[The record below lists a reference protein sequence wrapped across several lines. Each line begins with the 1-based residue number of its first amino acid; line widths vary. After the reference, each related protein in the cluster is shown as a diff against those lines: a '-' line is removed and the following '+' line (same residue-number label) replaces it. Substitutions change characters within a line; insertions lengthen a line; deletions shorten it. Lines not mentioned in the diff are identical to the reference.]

1 MRNDYFQ
8 HLNYTLGDEDSRLEL
23 GILPADSGHV
33 MAIAGS
39 GGRVLPLLARRPRR
53 LTCVDICRPQL
64 FLTELRVEA
73 LRALTREE
81 FLGLLGYPGS
91 EVSPEERRRLFHQ
104 LALSADAARFLE
116 GLFGARGWG
125 PLLYSGR
132 FEQTLR
138 TLSRVNGF
146 FTGPRGRG
154 LFETRSREEQLAYL
168 ERRFPRRA
176 WHTVLRLM
184 GNSAVL
190 NSLLYKGDFPKKNIP
205 GSAYR
210 FYREAFERLFSDA
223 HARESFFLQ
232 MVFFGELRF
241 AEGFPVECD
250 ADVFEE
256 ARRALGGT
264 TVSYVHGDILEVA
277 QRAGDVD
284 FLSLS
289 DVPSFL
295 PAERERGFLQI
306 LRPGLA
312 PGGLVVTRGHL
323 RVARPDASG
332 YACIS
337 ERYADLMSAE
347 KTQMWSVNV
356 YQKPGERRALEGT

>member
-1 MRNDYFQ
+1 MRNDYFK

-23 GILPADSGHV
+23 GILPSDRGHV
-33 MAIAGS
+33 MAVAGS

-81 FLGLLGYPGS
+81 FLGLLGYPGPAI
-91 EVSPEERRRLFHQ
+91 SPEARWHLFRRLT
-104 LALSADAARFLE
+104 LSPDAARFFE
-116 GLFGARGWG
+116 GLCGAHGWQ

-138 TLSRVNGF
+138 TLSRITGL

-154 LFETRSREEQLAYL
+154 VFEARGLEEQLSYL
-168 ERRFPRRA
+168 EERFPRRA

-190 NSLLYKGDFPKKNIP
+190 NSLLYKGEFPKKNIP

-210 FYREAFERLFSDA
+210 FYRASFERLFSDA
-223 HARESFFLQ
+223 PARESFFLQ

-241 AEGFPVECD
+241 EEGFPVECD
-250 ADVFEE
+250 ADVFEA
-256 ARRALGGT
+256 ARRALEGT
-264 TVSYVHGDILEVA
+264 EVAYVHGDILEVA
-277 QRAGDVD
+277 RQAGDVD

-295 PAERERGFLQI
+295 PEARERDFLQ
-306 LRPGLA
+306 LLGPGLT

-332 YACIS
+332 YARVS
-337 ERYADLMSAE
+337 ERYADLMNAE
-347 KTQMWSVNV
+347 KTQLWSVDV
-356 YQKPGERRALEGT
+356 YQKPGECRPLEGN

>member
-23 GILPADSGHV
+23 GILPAHSDHV
-33 MAIAGS
+33 MAVAGS

-73 LRALTREE
+73 LRALTRGE
-81 FLGLLGYPGS
+81 FLGLLGYPGRALA
-91 EVSPEERRRLFHQ
+91 PEERRRLFRQ
-104 LALSADAARFLE
+104 LALSPDAARFFE
-116 GLFGARGWG
+116 GLFAAHGWG

-132 FEQTLR
+132 FERTLR
-138 TLSRVNGF
+138 TLARVNGLL
-146 FTGPRGRG
+146 TGSRGRG
-154 LFETRSREEQLAYL
+154 LFETGDREAQRVYL

-176 WHTVLRLM
+176 WRAVLLLL

-210 FYREAFERLFSDA
+210 FYRDAFERLFSDA
-223 HARESFFLQ
+223 RARESFFLQ
-232 MVFFGELRF
+232 LVFFGELRF
-241 AEGFPVECD
+241 AEGLPVECD
-250 ADVFEE
+250 ADVFEA
-256 ARRALGGT
+256 ARRALGST
-264 TVSYVHGDILEVA
+264 AVSYVHGDILEVA

-295 PAERERGFLQI
+295 PEEREQDFLQL

-332 YACIS
+332 FACIS

-356 YQKPGERRALEGT
+356 YQKPGERRAIEGT